1 MDYTNMD
8 GGQMDI
14 RLEIDKESMM
24 PIYRQITR
32 QITEMVQAGIL
43 SPGQRLPAE
52 RTLSQQLGI
61 ARGTIKKAF
70 MELARNNI
78 IEMTQGRG
86 SFISADHEIQPES
99 RKEQAL
105 GVIDHALDTLGQLRF
120 SEREIQNLIQLVML
134 DRRAKAQE
142 VSIATV
148 DCNPESLEI
157 FHRQLRFISNVS
169 IHDYLLDELPEGKNA
184 EETLGVYDLVLTTTT
199 HYAELCGLLPS
210 LRERI
215 IQAAVA
221 PSHQTIIDIASI
233 SENSKVGIICESRI
247 FEKII
252 KSRLT
257 SLGIRVGDIRTLRYE
272 KLARGE
278 LLNFVSDKDILII
291 PPDGESRL
299 DTWMSDLQQF
309 TSTGGSLI
317 HFVYQIERGSLIHIE
332 EQISRV
338 FEKKRVL

>member
-1 MDYTNMD
+1 MDYTNTGGELMD
-8 GGQMDI
+8 VRIQV
-14 RLEIDKESMM
+14 DKESMT
-24 PIYRQITR
+24 PIYRQITK
-32 QITEMVQAGIL
+32 QITEMVQSGIL

-52 RTLSQQLGI
+52 RSLSQQLGI

-70 MELARNNI
+70 LELARNNI

-86 SFISADHEIQPES
+86 SFISAEHEIQPES

-105 GVIDHALDTLGQLRF
+105 GAIEQALDTLGQLRF

-142 VSIATV
+142 ISIATV

-169 IHDYLLDELPEGKNA
+169 IHDYLLDEISDGKTA

-233 SENSKVGIICESRI
+233 SEHSKVGIICESRV
-247 FEKII
+247 FERII

-272 KLARGE
+272 KIGKGD
-278 LLNFVSDKDILII
+278 LLRFVSEKDILII
-291 PPDGESRL
+291 PPDGESHL
-299 DTWMSDLQQF
+299 DAWISDLQQF

-338 FEKKRVL
+338 FEKKRAL